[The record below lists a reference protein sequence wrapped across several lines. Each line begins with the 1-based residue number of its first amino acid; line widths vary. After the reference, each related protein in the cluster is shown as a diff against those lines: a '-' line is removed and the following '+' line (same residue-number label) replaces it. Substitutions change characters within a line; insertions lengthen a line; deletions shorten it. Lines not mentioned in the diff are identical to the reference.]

1 MIRSRAFQILWAFL
15 FYLACT
21 LVLAYP
27 VVRQIGTVLPNDPGD
42 PVLNTW
48 ILWWSTF
55 ATPLSNQ
62 WWNAW
67 FYYPAPDV
75 LTFSENLLGV
85 IPISAPTAWATGSPV
100 VAYNVTFLLSF
111 ALSGTFAWLLCGEL
125 SDRQD
130 AALIAGLAYAFCP
143 YRIDQ
148 LAHLQVLAS
157 FWLPLVL
164 FALHRYVREGRVR
177 WLVLFVAAYVL
188 QGLANGYFL
197 LFVPILVLLWTLW
210 FVPAG
215 GRWSSLAGI
224 AAAGAISIA
233 ILAPVLLRYQ
243 AAHEFYGFVRSLE
256 EIRFFSADV
265 TSILAPAPALS
276 LWGFFDDFRRPEG
289 QLFPGLV
296 LVGLIVLGI
305 AVRPWPRPAR
315 WPLWR
320 RMLHG
325 VFAVAAGVELLA
337 LVSRLS
343 WGPWEAYIIGI
354 RISVDRIDKLGSV
367 LLLCSLAWVLSS
379 PAAAAAW
386 SRGLPF
392 PFYVLASFIVF
403 ILALGPVPTFAGE
416 PVLFHAPYGWLL
428 NLPGF
433 DGLRVPPRFWM
444 LAALCLAVAGG
455 LAFQR
460 VVRASVGPGTR
471 WGLAAIVGLAITA
484 EGWVLEMPAAS
495 LPPRS
500 AILERAATGPVL
512 ELPAGPD
519 DLAAMYRSIFHHR
532 PVANG
537 YSGHFAPHYFL
548 VAEAFGALDPEAP
561 SYIAALGVRDVL
573 IRRQADSEGRIE
585 AFVAGVPGVE
595 AVARDEHEALYRLPA
610 ASLDEK
616 AGPHRYGA
624 PLPIMS
630 LSASINDQFT
640 PRALDNDRLTRW
652 ETGPQRQGD
661 ELTIDLGAERAAG
674 AVVLELGPS
683 ARDYPRVLSIELS
696 SDGVDWSE
704 TWRGRTWT
712 HALLAI
718 VRSPRDIPLVFPIG
732 RSARYIR
739 LKQLGEDPVYYWSV
753 AELRVLAQ
761 AE

>member
-1 MIRSRAFQILWAFL
+1 
-15 FYLACT
+15 
-21 LVLAYP
+21 V
-27 VVRQIGTVLPNDPGD
+27 
-42 PVLNTW
+42 
-48 ILWWSTF
+48 
-55 ATPLSNQ
+55 
-62 WWNAW
+62 
-67 FYYPAPDV
+67 
-75 LTFSENLLGV
+75 
-85 IPISAPTAWATGSPV
+85 WATGSPV

-111 ALSGTFAWLLCGEL
+111 ALSGTFAWLLGREL
-125 SDRQD
+125 LERQD
-130 AALIAGLAYAFCP
+130 AALIVGLAYAFCP

-164 FALHRYVREGRVR
+164 FALHRYLREGGVR
-177 WLVLFVAAYVL
+177 WLALFVAAYVL

-197 LFVPILVLLWTLW
+197 LFVPILVFLWTLW
-210 FVPAG
+210 FVPAR
-215 GRWSSLAGI
+215 GRLSSLAGI

-233 ILAPVLLRYQ
+233 ILAPVLLRYH
-243 AAHEFYGFVRSLE
+243 AAHEHYGFVRSFD
-256 EIRFFSADV
+256 EIRLYSADV

-276 LWGFFDDFRRPEG
+276 LWGPYGDFRRPEG

-305 AVRPWPRPAR
+305 AVGPWPRPAR
-315 WPLWR
+315 WPRWR
-320 RMLHG
+320 RILHG
-325 VFAVAAGVELLA
+325 VFGVAAGVELLA
-337 LVSRLS
+337 LASRLA
-343 WGPWEAYIIGI
+343 WGPWATSIAGL
-354 RISVDRIDKLGSV
+354 RVSVDRIDKLGSV
-367 LLLCSLAWVLSS
+367 VLVCVLAWGLSS

-392 PFYVLASFIVF
+392 PFYVLAAFLLF

-416 PVLFHAPYGWLL
+416 PVLFNAPYGWLL

-433 DGLRVPPRFWM
+433 DGLRVPPRIWM
-444 LAALCLAVAGG
+444 LAALCLAIAGG

-460 VVRASVGPGTR
+460 VVRVSVGFGVR
-471 WGLAAIVGLAITA
+471 WGLAAIVGLGILA
-484 EGWVLEMPAAS
+484 EGWVLEMPAATA
-495 LPPRS
+495 PPRS
-500 AILERAATGPVL
+500 AILERAAMGPVL
-512 ELPAGPD
+512 ELPAGGHD
-519 DLAAMYRSIFHHR
+519 DLGAMYRSMFHHR

-548 VAEAFGALDPEAP
+548 LGEAFGALDPEVP

-573 IRRQADSEGRIE
+573 IRRQADGDGRIE

-595 AVARDEHEALYRLPA
+595 AVARDEREALYRLPA
-610 ASLDEK
+610 ATLDEK
-616 AGPHRYGA
+616 MATHRYGA
-624 PLPIMS
+624 PLPVAS
-630 LSASINDQFT
+630 LSASINDHYT

-683 ARDYPRVLSIELS
+683 ARDFPRVLSIELS
-696 SDGVDWSE
+696 NDGVDWTE
-704 TWRGRTWT
+704 TWRGRTWSK
-712 HALLAI
+712 ALLAI
-718 VRSPRDIPLVFPIG
+718 MRSPRDIPLVFPIG